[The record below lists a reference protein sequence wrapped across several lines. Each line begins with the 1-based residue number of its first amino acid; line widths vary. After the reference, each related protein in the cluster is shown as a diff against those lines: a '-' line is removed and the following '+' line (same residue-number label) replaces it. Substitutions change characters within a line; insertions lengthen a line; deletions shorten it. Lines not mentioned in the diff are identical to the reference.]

1 MLTTTLG
8 LGEKCCREVVVVVVV
23 VVVVGV
29 VGDVGG
35 LCLQ

>member
-8 LGEKCCREVVVVVVV
+8 LGEKCCREVVVG